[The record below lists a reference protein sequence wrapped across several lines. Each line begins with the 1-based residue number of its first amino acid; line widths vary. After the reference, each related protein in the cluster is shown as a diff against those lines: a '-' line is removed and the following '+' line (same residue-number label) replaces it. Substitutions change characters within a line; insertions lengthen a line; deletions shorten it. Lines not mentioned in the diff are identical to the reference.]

1 MSPDSM
7 RIALIAPL
15 IAPLAEPQ
23 LGGVQTFL
31 VDLARGLT
39 GRGHDV
45 TVFAARG
52 SRVDGVRVVDT
63 GVDATLLGAT
73 LFRPERPDA
82 IRETRAAPA
91 TAADDDAAFAATAAL
106 IGEAAFDLV
115 HNHAFDI
122 PAIRHAATLAT
133 PVVHTLHMPAD
144 PWVGAALAD
153 ARRSPHPPLIAAVSE
168 AQALSW
174 RTLAEIDSVLRPGIP
189 TAAIRWSTAPTSD
202 RLLFAG
208 GLSPEKGALEAVAIA
223 RGAGR
228 CLLLCGPAYDPDYTA
243 RVKALSDG
251 NAVELRPALERSA
264 LWAEMADSAAV
275 LCPAGW
281 DEPFGLVAAEA
292 NAGDGLPPGRP
303 PGGGRRWGDGNPGR
317 DGRRRRGGCGVG
329 RADELS
335 RQSCRSHAER
345 HLDLEATLDAHERI
359 YRRAVGNRS

>member
-31 VDLARGLT
+31 VDLARGPT

-91 TAADDDAAFAATAAL
+91 TADDDAAFAATAAL
-106 IGEAAFDLV
+106 IGGAAFDLV
-115 HNHAFDI
+115 HNHASHI

-153 ARRSPHPPLIAAVSE
+153 ARRSPHPSLIAAVSE

-174 RTLAEIDSVLRPGIP
+174 RTLAEIDPMPRPGSP
-189 TAAIRWSTAPTSD
+189 TAAIRWSTAPPSA
-202 RLLFAG
+202 RLLFAAR
-208 GLSPEKGALEAVAIA
+208 LSPEKGALEAVAIA

-228 CLLLCGPAYDPDYTA
+228 CLLLCSPAYDPDYTA
-243 RVKALSDG
+243 RVK
-251 NAVELRPALERSA
+251 EI
-264 LWAEMADSAAV
+264 
-275 LCPAGW
+275 
-281 DEPFGLVAAEA
+281 
-292 NAGDGLPPGRP
+292 
-303 PGGGRRWGDGNPGR
+303 
-317 DGRRRRGGCGVG
+317 G
-329 RADELS
+329 RA
-335 RQSCRSHAER
+335 H
-345 HLDLEATLDAHERI
+345 
-359 YRRAVGNRS
+359 V